1 MAFQDTLAFLSLNE
15 FGVSYTLGATFDSIA
30 DFDLAA
36 TLDSL
41 SPIEAV
47 GILDSPVEV
56 LAGGMALS
64 REYSLLA
71 KTSDVSTAARGTFIT
86 VDSVSY
92 TIREN
97 RAIDDGVFSE
107 LLLSKV

>member
-1 MAFQDTLAFLSLNE
+1 MAIQDTLAFLSVDE
-15 FGVSYTLGATFDSIA
+15 FGVSCTLGASTF
-30 DFDLAA
+30 
-36 TLDSL
+36 
-41 SPIEAV
+41 V

-71 KTSDVSTAARGTFIT
+71 KTSDVSTAARGTSIT

-92 TIREN
+92 TVREN
-97 RAIDDGVFSE
+97 RAIDDGLFSE